1 MSELQDLTAL
11 IRANTPLIVIETQEE
26 ARIVALFRQALMQ
39 VWRALYRWSI
49 TEGLRRIDLDREDE
63 PSGPPDA
70 SAVLQAIKQADQR
83 GIYLLLDVVPYL
95 GYASHQ
101 RLLRD
106 IVERRHCQPH
116 VLVLIGA
123 KIELPAELEALATRF
138 NPRLPDA
145 NALLKMVQEEAAG
158 YAREFGGRRVEV
170 DGEAVKQV
178 VRNLQGL
185 SLIDARRIARQ
196 LIYADGALNAADLPQ
211 LAKLKFELLNRSG
224 HLHYEYD
231 ATRFA
236 DVAGARR
243 LKRWIEQRRAVFAG
257 AAPGLDPPKG
267 VLLLGVQGCG
277 KSMLAKATAAGFGV
291 PLLRLDF
298 GSLYDKYHGETE
310 KNLRGALAAAEQL
323 APCVLWIDEIEK
335 GLASG
340 GEDGGVSRRVL
351 GYLLT
356 WMAERGGT
364 AGAGG
369 VFIVATANQVH
380 ELPAEL
386 LRKGRFDEI
395 FFVDLPDD
403 AEREEII
410 RLYFAKYLSTEPSA
424 TLMRELVELSAG
436 FSGSDVEAVVHDIAT
451 ENFLTK
457 VTTIPDDDFIRDV
470 FTNVM
475 PFSRTNPE
483 EVAAI
488 RTWGRER
495 AVPAGA
501 SGFTQTPGSGPAA
514 GRRIVLA

>member
-257 AAPGLDPPKG
+257 AAPPGLDPPKG

-364 AGAGG
+364 AADGG

-395 FFVDLPDD
+395 FFVDLPDAD
-403 AEREEII
+403 TR
-410 RLYFAKYLSTEPSA
+410 
-424 TLMRELVELSAG
+424 VELLRLHLARRKLREDDFALPALAAAANG
-436 FSGSDVEAVVHDIAT
+436 FSGAEIEQAIVSGLYAAHAESRPLDT
-451 ENFLTK
+451 ELLMQELRGTR
-457 VTTIPDDDFIRDV
+457 PLS
-470 FTNVM
+470 VM
-475 PFSRTNPE
+475 MAEQVQALRE
-483 EVAAI
+483 WA
-488 RTWGRER
+488 RER
-495 AVPAGA
+495 TVPAD
-501 SGFTQTPGSGPAA
+501 
-514 GRRIVLA
+514 

>member
-123 KIELPAELEALATRF
+123 RIELPAELEALAARF

-257 AAPGLDPPKG
+257 AAPPGLDPPKG

-310 KNLRGALAAAEQL
+310 KNLRTALAAAEQL

-356 WMAERGGT
+356 WMAERGGA

-395 FFVDLPDD
+395 FFVDLPDAD
-403 AEREEII
+403 TR
-410 RLYFAKYLSTEPSA
+410 
-424 TLMRELVELSAG
+424 VELLRVHLARRKLREDDFALPALAAAANG
-436 FSGSDVEAVVHDIAT
+436 FSGAEIEQAIVSGLYAAHAESRPLDT
-451 ENFLTK
+451 ELLMQEVRGTR
-457 VTTIPDDDFIRDV
+457 PLS
-470 FTNVM
+470 VM
-475 PFSRTNPE
+475 MAEQVQALRE
-483 EVAAI
+483 WA
-488 RTWGRER
+488 RER
-495 AVPAGA
+495 TVPAD
-501 SGFTQTPGSGPAA
+501 
-514 GRRIVLA
+514 

>member
-1 MSELQDLTAL
+1 MNELQDLTAL

-49 TEGLRRIDLDREDE
+49 TEGLRRIDMDREDE
-63 PSGPPDA
+63 PVGPPDA

-106 IVERRHCQPH
+106 IVERRHSQPH

-123 KIELPAELEALATRF
+123 KIELPPELEALATRF

-170 DGEAVKQV
+170 DGEAVKQIL
-178 VRNLQGL
+178 RNLQGL

-196 LIYADGALNAADLPQ
+196 LIYADGALSASDLPQ

-257 AAPGLDPPKG
+257 NAPPGLDPPKG

-356 WMAERGGT
+356 WMAERGT
-364 AGAGG
+364 QAGAGG

-395 FFVDLPDD
+395 FFVDLPDAD
-403 AEREEII
+403 TRVELLRLHLARRTLREED
-410 RLYFAKYLSTEPSA
+410 FALPA
-424 TLMRELVELSAG
+424 LAAAANG
-436 FSGSDVEAVVHDIAT
+436 FSGAEIEQAIVSGLYAAHAESRPLDTDLLMQE
-451 ENFLTK
+451 
-457 VTTIPDDDFIRDV
+457 IRG
-470 FTNVM
+470 TRPLSVM
-475 PFSRTNPE
+475 MAEQVQALRE
-483 EVAAI
+483 WA
-488 RTWGRER
+488 RER
-495 AVPAGA
+495 TVPAD
-501 SGFTQTPGSGPAA
+501 
-514 GRRIVLA
+514 